1 MMCSTLATFVA
12 PCYILDMETETA
24 RLSRREREILDILLE
39 LREATA
45 QEVRERLADPPSNS
59 AARALLARLE
69 KKGVISHIER
79 DLRYVYVPAIAR
91 EKAQES
97 ALSRLV
103 RVFYNGSLANAV
115 TGLIQNSSDKL
126 SDDELETLENAIRQ
140 ARQRKR
146 K

>member
-1 MMCSTLATFVA
+1 
-12 PCYILDMETETA
+12 MEA
-24 RLSRREREILDILLE
+24 KKPKLSRREREILDILLE

-45 QEVRERLADPPSNS
+45 QEVRERLVDPPSNS

-69 KKGVISHIER
+69 KKGAISHIER
-79 DLRYVYVPAIAR
+79 DLRYVYVPTIGR
-91 EKAQES
+91 KEAQES

-103 RVFYNGSLANAV
+103 RVFYDGSLASAV
-115 TGLIQNSSDKL
+115 TGLVQQSSDKM
-126 SDDELETLENAIRQ
+126 SDDELKALEKAIRQ

>member
-1 MMCSTLATFVA
+1 MDTKN
-12 PCYILDMETETA
+12 PK
-24 RLSRREREILDILLE
+24 LSRREREILDILLE

-69 KKGVISHIER
+69 KKGAISHIER
-79 DLRYVYVPAIAR
+79 NHRYVYIPTIAR
-91 EKAQES
+91 EEAKES

-103 RVFYNGSLANAV
+103 RVFYDGSLANAV
-115 TGLIQNSSDKL
+115 TGLVQQSGDQMSDEELKALEKTIQ
-126 SDDELETLENAIRQ
+126 Q

>member
-1 MMCSTLATFVA
+1 MKTLT
-12 PCYILDMETETA
+12 TK
-24 RLSRREREILDILLE
+24 LSRREREILDILLE

-79 DLRYVYVPAIAR
+79 DLRYVYVPVIAR
-91 EKAQES
+91 EEARES

-115 TGLIQNSSDKL
+115 TGLVQQSGDKL
-126 SDDELETLENAIRQ
+126 SDDELKTLEKAIKQ